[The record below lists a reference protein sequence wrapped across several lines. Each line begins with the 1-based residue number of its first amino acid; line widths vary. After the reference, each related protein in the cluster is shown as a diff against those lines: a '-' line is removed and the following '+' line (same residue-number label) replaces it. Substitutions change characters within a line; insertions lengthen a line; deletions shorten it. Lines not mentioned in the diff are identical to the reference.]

1 MKLKSILLGG
11 LSLITLGT
19 YTSCTDLMDT
29 DSKLVMFSQDHT
41 LDEATDT
48 VYSVMGIINKM
59 QLLADR
65 TVLLG
70 EIRGD
75 LVELTPKANVDLQE
89 LAQFKVGKD
98 NAYNSATAYYAV
110 INNCNFY
117 LARVDTSLRKRNE
130 YVFMK
135 EYAAVKTFRAWT
147 YLQLVTTYGSVP
159 FITEPILTEAAANK
173 TYPMKGIKEI
183 CDYFVDDLLP
193 YVNTPFPGYGPINGL
208 DSKKFFLPTRVVLGD
223 LCLWSDRY
231 DEAASFYHDFL
242 TQENA
247 PLPIGQNQRTWIKES
262 TTFNTIQ
269 DSYGNLFSTV
279 GSTELIS
286 YIPMESTSSLEAY
299 SGLGNVFNST
309 IQNNYYYQAT
319 PSHKLVELS
328 NAQSNCIVF
337 VGTSGRDTL
346 YAPVTNNQTP
356 NWVGDL
362 RLSSVYRVSNGS
374 AGTTDGNSTTSNLYS
389 TVRQTISK
397 FSTGHVLL
405 YRRGQI
411 YLRFAEAMNRA
422 GFPESAFAILKYGLY
437 PANISNYINARERAD
452 AGNLLTFSQYS
463 FNANTTIGLH
473 SRGSGDAFANKY
485 YKIVEKPSLADSM
498 DYVEDLICNEA
509 ALETSFEGY
518 RFFDLVR
525 MALHRNDTDWLAT
538 KIADR
543 KGSANRDELL
553 KSTLSDRKNWF
564 LPLK

>member
-117 LARVDTSLRKRNE
+117 LAHVDTSLRKRNE